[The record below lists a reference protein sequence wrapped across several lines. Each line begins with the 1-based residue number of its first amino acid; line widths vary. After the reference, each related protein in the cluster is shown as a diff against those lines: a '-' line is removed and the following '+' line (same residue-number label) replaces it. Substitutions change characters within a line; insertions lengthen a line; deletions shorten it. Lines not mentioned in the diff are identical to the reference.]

1 MLVAINN
8 RLRRKGKWCIHLAS
22 SLKRV
27 LFLLGRDIAWG
38 PEVGGSFERRG
49 LNSLGSLPKN
59 GDEALTLKEKEHAN
73 LTLTA
78 KLM

>member
-1 MLVAINN
+1 M
-8 RLRRKGKWCIHLAS
+8 
-22 SLKRV
+22 
-27 LFLLGRDIAWG
+27 LGRDIAWG